1 MDIKNAKIDDVM
13 NNIVNNIER
22 NPRYSEDFSS
32 LASSIVKDD
41 VKFQSDHTSLWFCD
55 DELIEK
61 YGRYWLAFIDAFTTR
76 DECVMGEIDDDNKHK
91 SSVVINLNTITPYVA
106 MDMFNAF
113 FIANNGYAGN
123 FEYSG
128 ETLTWKFE
136 REEFYVEFN
145 DH

>member
-1 MDIKNAKIDDVM
+1 MDKVNTKIDDVM

-41 VKFQSDHTSLWFCD
+41 AKFQSDHTSLWFCD

-61 YGRYWLAFIDAFTTR
+61 YERYWLAFVDAFTTR
-76 DECVMGEIDDDNKHK
+76 DECVMGKIDGDKNK
-91 SSVVINLNTITPYVA
+91 SSVIINLNTITPYVA

-113 FIANNGYAGN
+113 FIANNGYAGD

-128 ETLTWKFE
+128 NVLTWKFE
-136 REEFYVEFN
+136 REEFYVELS
-145 DH
+145 DK